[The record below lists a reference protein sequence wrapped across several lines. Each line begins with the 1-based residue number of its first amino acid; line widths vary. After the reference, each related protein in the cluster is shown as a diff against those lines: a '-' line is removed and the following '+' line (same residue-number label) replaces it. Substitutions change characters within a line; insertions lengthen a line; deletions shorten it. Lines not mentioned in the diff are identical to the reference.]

1 MSIEKRLAAKKRSE
15 QARKKEKM
23 GKIMKIVAIVVA
35 ICILAGAV
43 YGVYYAIQS
52 SKTEYSKYVTEDGNI
67 MGVNPKDYITL
78 VDYSKMDISLKDYE
92 PTEKELNEHME
103 KLMDEAEKAAK
114 EEEKKDDEKKDD
126 ASTSTSSDAVTT
138 AEDES
143 KDEADK
149 DETKDEA
156 DKEESKD
163 DKDEDKKEE
172 DKKESKLDSLDDAWV
187 EKYYKKTL
195 EEKKYEV
202 TKKGFEEYAYDDL
215 FDSNVETNLVK
226 DITKYLNDKST
237 LKGDYPK
244 KYTKNLTQILKN
256 TEKEM
261 FDMYSGFYTAYGYNN
276 VYALY
281 GSKKAFN
288 EAMDTQAKAYVKD
301 SLVCLA
307 IYEELGLTYT
317 LEDAKKYFKE
327 ELEEDFD
334 EQAKRCGEPYLILN
348 YKCDLVIDYFEDKIR
363 AAYEEESKEDNN
375 DKTEDNKTEGD
386 KAEE

>member
-23 GKIMKIVAIVVA
+23 GKLMKIVAIVVA
-35 ICILAGAV
+35 VCILAGAV

-67 MGVNPKDYITL
+67 MGVDPKEYVTL

-103 KLMDEAEKAAK
+103 KLMDEAEKAA
-114 EEEKKDDEKKDD
+114 EEEAKKDEEKKDD
-126 ASTSTSSDAVTT
+126 ASNSTSSDTVTT
-138 AEDES
+138 GADES

-149 DETKDEA
+149 EDAKDEA
-156 DKEESKD
+156 DKEDS
-163 DKDEDKKEE
+163 KDEDKKEE

-195 EEKKYEV
+195 EDEKYEV
-202 TKKGFEEYAYDDL
+202 TKEGFKEYAFDDL

-226 DITKYLNDKST
+226 DITKYLDEKSEM
-237 LKGDYPK
+237 KREYPK

-261 FDMYSGFYTAYGYNN
+261 FDAYSGFYTAYGYTN

-281 GSKKAFN
+281 GGKKAFN
-288 EAMDTQAKAYVKD
+288 KAMDTQAKAYVKD
-301 SLVCLA
+301 TLVCLA
-307 IYEELGLTYT
+307 IFEELGMTYT
-317 LEDAKKYFKE
+317 LEDAKKYFTE

-348 YKCDLVIDYFEDKIR
+348 YKCDLVIEYFEDKIR
-363 AAYEEESKEDNN
+363 AAYEEENKDDNN
-375 DKTEDNKTEGD
+375 DKNEDNKSEGD
-386 KAEE
+386 KAE